1 MLAEPFSAIPKSEN
15 NCKYNPS
22 QRKCFYAYTEG
33 KFGQFTL
40 IFLIF
45 CGKLGI
51 AYIFPN
57 YRLPHTR
64 ETIQI

>member
-1 MLAEPFSAIPKSEN
+1 MLAKPFSVIPKSEN
-15 NCKYNPS
+15 NCKYNLS
-22 QRKCFYAYTEG
+22 KWKCFYVYTEG
-33 KFGQFTL
+33 KFGQFT
-40 IFLIF
+40 LIF

-57 YRLPHTR
+57 DRLPHTR

>member
-1 MLAEPFSAIPKSEN
+1 MLAELFSVIPKSEN

-22 QRKCFYAYTEG
+22 QCKCFYAYTEG

-40 IFLIF
+40 IF
-45 CGKLGI
+45 CGQLGI

-57 YRLPHTR
+57 YRLPHTW